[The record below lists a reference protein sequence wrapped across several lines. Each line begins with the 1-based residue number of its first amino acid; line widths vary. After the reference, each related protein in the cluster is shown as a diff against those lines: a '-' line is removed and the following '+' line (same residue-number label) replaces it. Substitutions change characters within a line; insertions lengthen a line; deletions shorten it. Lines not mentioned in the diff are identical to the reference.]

1 MIKAYFDGACA
12 PFNPGGHMG
21 IGAYVLYHDGTRIF
35 EYSGYELNSPTNS
48 NNVAEYMAIENC
60 MDFIIDNGFS
70 DEDVTFFGDS
80 KLVIMQMSGK
90 WMIHGGRYAET
101 AERCLDKVYLITNAK
116 FKWIP
121 RDHNENADYL
131 SNVELLKRGLKF
143 EKPRLFKKY

>member
-21 IGAYVLYHDGTRIF
+21 IGAYVLDHDGTRIF
-35 EYSGYELNSPTNS
+35 EYSGYEPNSPTTS

-60 MDFIIDNGFS
+60 MDFIINNGFS
-70 DEDVTFFGDS
+70 EEDVTFFGDS

-90 WMIHGGRYAET
+90 WRVHGGHYAET
-101 AERCLDKVYLITNAK
+101 AERCLNKLYFINNAK

-121 RDHNENADYL
+121 REHNENADYL
-131 SNVELLKRGLKF
+131 SNVQLLKRGLKF
-143 EKPRLFKKY
+143 EKPRFFKRY